1 MNLPDPRLAVVIPCF
16 RVEAQILGVIAAIGP
31 EVQAIYVVDDACP
44 EQSGALVERSC
55 SDARV
60 RVLRHAQNRGVGGA
74 VLTGYQAALAD
85 GADIVIK
92 LDGDGQM
99 DPALIAALV
108 HPIRS
113 GEADYC
119 KGNRFHQLSDVAAMP
134 ALRLFGNAALS
145 FLTKLSSGYW
155 QSFDPTNGF
164 TAIHRAALRRLPL
177 DRVARR
183 YFFESDLLFHLNQV
197 RAVVCDFP
205 MRAHYADEHSSLS
218 PLRMILPFLRGHLRN
233 FTRRILYSYFI
244 RGFSLAS
251 LELLLGC
258 LAVLFGTVFGSLA
271 WVESLRSAQTAS
283 AGTVMV
289 SALPIILGMQM
300 LLSWLNFD
308 VAAEPRIALNR
319 LFGRD

>member
-1 MNLPDPRLAVVIPCF
+1 MQQPVPRIAVVIPCF
-16 RVEAQILGVIAAIGP
+16 RVKAQIVSVLAAIGP
-31 EVQAIYVVDDACP
+31 EVHAVFVVDDACP
-44 EQSGALVERSC
+44 EQSAAHVEQEC

-60 RVLRHAQNRGVGGA
+60 RVLRHALNQGVGGA
-74 VLTGYQAALAD
+74 VVTGYRAALLD
-85 GADIVIK
+85 SADIVVK

-99 DPALIAALV
+99 DPGLIPGLV
-108 HPIRS
+108 HPILS
-113 GEADYC
+113 GEADYS
-119 KGNRFHQLSDVAAMP
+119 KGNRFHQLSDVASMP
-134 ALRLFGNAALS
+134 RLRLFGNAVLS

-164 TAIHRAALRRLPL
+164 TAIHRAALKRLPL
-177 DRVARR
+177 ERLARR
-183 YFFESDLLFHLNQV
+183 YFFESDMLFQLNQA

-205 MRAHYADEHSSLS
+205 MTARYADEHSSLS

-233 FTRRILYSYFI
+233 LTRRIFYSYFV

-251 LELLLGC
+251 LELLLGGM
-258 LAVLFGTVFGSLA
+258 LMLFGLVFGGISWA
-271 WVESLRSAQTAS
+271 ESLRSAQLAT
-283 AGTVMV
+283 AGTVML
-289 SALPIILGMQM
+289 SALPIILGTQL